1 MPKQSLKVLPNE
13 DQAEFDRLF
22 ESCRT
27 EFTPRNL
34 HEDFLVE
41 QMAWSRWRVM
51 RYQRFEDLA
60 RANDNLK
67 AAAQMHRIANSA
79 QKSHDQALRALKMAR
94 KVPGRRAAR
103 AQQTAPVPAAEP
115 VVADTA
121 YRA

>member
-1 MPKQSLKVLPNE
+1 MPKHLLKVLPTE

-22 ESCRT
+22 ESCRS
-27 EFTPRNL
+27 EFAPRNL

-51 RYQRFEDLA
+51 RYQRFEDMA
-60 RANDNLK
+60 RANGDLK

-79 QKSHDQALRALKMAR
+79 QKSHDQALRALKMSR
-94 KVPGRRAAR
+94 KVPARGRKS
-103 AQQTAPVPAAEP
+103 QPAPIPP
-115 VVADTA
+115 DLPSLSDTA